1 MAKTKT
7 LHRLILI
14 PALACGL
21 LSGAASMPAAAG
33 NGGKVD
39 ITSDALAFTGD
50 GKRAVFTGH
59 VRARRKDT
67 TLTADKLVVFFR
79 VRKTKDGEEK
89 RKASHFVAT
98 GKVKIITSD
107 QTVTGQRAEM
117 DLAKDLLTVTGNVR
131 VTGRDATVRAQK
143 FIHDIRRGVSKMIA
157 ETGGRVHGVFSE

>member
-7 LHRLILI
+7 LHRLILFAAI
-14 PALACGL
+14 ACGL
-21 LSGAASMPAAAG
+21 LLVAAPMQASAG
-33 NGGKVD
+33 GGGKVD

-98 GKVKIITSD
+98 GKVKIVTSD

-117 DLAKDLLTVTGNVR
+117 DLNKDLLTVTGDV
-131 VTGRDATVRAQK
+131 VVSGRDATVRAQK
-143 FIHDIRRGVSKMIA
+143 FIHDVKRGVSKMIA
-157 ETGGRVHGVFSE
+157 RQGGRVHGVFSE